1 MIFVSTRHQTGKILF
16 KVLERDILALELH
29 SFLVIIFRKESVG
42 LQGIFVGVRNNEL
55 DFLQILFLLV
65 VAFKGVIPVVLGE
78 IALFM
83 RIQIREKLLV
93 KTFC

>member
-1 MIFVSTRHQTGKILF
+1 M
-16 KVLERDILALELH
+16 
-29 SFLVIIFRKESVG
+29 
-42 LQGIFVGVRNNEL
+42 RNNEL